1 VKTNGY
7 LIVKKMARLIRNLA
21 IFYLERTKYNMIKT
35 IIVTTILILLAL
47 AIIGVIRSENT
58 QFTLL
63 KASPEID
70 RKENIAFKFMLILII
85 LFVLLLITSWF

>member
-1 VKTNGY
+1 
-7 LIVKKMARLIRNLA
+7 
-21 IFYLERTKYNMIKT
+21 MIKT

-47 AIIGVIRSENT
+47 AIIGVIRSDNT

-70 RKENIAFKFMLILII
+70 RKEKIAFKFMLMMII
-85 LFVLLLITSWF
+85 LFVLLFITSWF

>member
-1 VKTNGY
+1 
-7 LIVKKMARLIRNLA
+7 
-21 IFYLERTKYNMIKT
+21 MIKT

-47 AIIGVIRSENT
+47 AIIGVIRSDNT

-70 RKENIAFKFMLILII
+70 RKEKIAFKFMLIMIT
-85 LFVLLLITSWF
+85 LFVLLFTTSWF

>member
-1 VKTNGY
+1 
-7 LIVKKMARLIRNLA
+7 
-21 IFYLERTKYNMIKT
+21 MIKT

-47 AIIGVIRSENT
+47 AIIDVLRSDNT

-63 KASPEID
+63 KASPKID

>member
-1 VKTNGY
+1 
-7 LIVKKMARLIRNLA
+7 
-21 IFYLERTKYNMIKT
+21 MIKT
-35 IIVTTILILLAL
+35 IIVITILILLAL
-47 AIIGVIRSENT
+47 AIIGVIRSDNT

-63 KASPEID
+63 KASSEID

>member
-1 VKTNGY
+1 
-7 LIVKKMARLIRNLA
+7 MIR
-21 IFYLERTKYNMIKT
+21 T

-47 AIIGVIRSENT
+47 AIIGVIRSENK

-70 RKENIAFKFMLILII
+70 RKENIAFKFMLIMII
-85 LFVLLLITSWF
+85 LFVLLGITSLFK

>member
-1 VKTNGY
+1 
-7 LIVKKMARLIRNLA
+7 MIR
-21 IFYLERTKYNMIKT
+21 T
-35 IIVTTILILLAL
+35 IIVTTLLILLAL
-47 AIIGVIRSENT
+47 AIIGVIRSDNT

>member
-1 VKTNGY
+1 
-7 LIVKKMARLIRNLA
+7 
-21 IFYLERTKYNMIKT
+21 MIKT

-47 AIIGVIRSENT
+47 TIISVIRSDNT

-70 RKENIAFKFMLILII
+70 RKEKIAFKFMLIMII
-85 LFVLLLITSWF
+85 LFVLLFITSWF

>member
-1 VKTNGY
+1 
-7 LIVKKMARLIRNLA
+7 
-21 IFYLERTKYNMIKT
+21 MIKT

-47 AIIGVIRSENT
+47 TIISVIRSDNT

-70 RKENIAFKFMLILII
+70 RKEKIAFKFMLIMII
-85 LFVLLLITSWF
+85 LFILLFITSWF

>member
-1 VKTNGY
+1 
-7 LIVKKMARLIRNLA
+7 MIR
-21 IFYLERTKYNMIKT
+21 T
-35 IIVTTILILLAL
+35 IIVITILILLAL

-70 RKENIAFKFMLILII
+70 RKENIAFKFMLIMII
-85 LFVLLLITSWF
+85 LFVLLGITSLFK